1 LLEMNWLQSIS
12 DMNSM
17 SLGKVKLNTDR
28 QSTLLSFSSGV
39 LPVWANTAG
48 VDARRQDVSAM
59 LNVY

>member
-1 LLEMNWLQSIS
+1 
-12 DMNSM
+12 
-17 SLGKVKLNTDR
+17 LGKVKLNTDR

-48 VDARRQDVSAM
+48 VDARRQDVSAT